1 MIWYVKSTATRNC
14 RFSSMPEIRHHK
26 YLYYFI
32 NEDACRK
39 WQIIHVFEMN
49 YLKHKATNAVLS
61 PKFIVKTSHERGKTS
76 HKIVK
81 SNLLIYG
88 KSGINSCEVP
98 HLIKTP
104 TMYWSRWNFEKWPI
118 LWLRCALRNHNNSLQ
133 DNINYTCVYG
143 LNEYNYMKIYSY
155 INKIICINLFIIAS
169 HLKNTNFV

>member
-39 WQIIHVFEMN
+39 WQIIHVFEIN

-104 TMYWSRWNFEKWPI
+104 TMYWSRWNFEKKSGLFCGLDVRWETTI
-118 LWLRCALRNHNNSLQ
+118 
-133 DNINYTCVYG
+133 IVY
-143 LNEYNYMKIYSY
+143 
-155 INKIICINLFIIAS
+155 KIIYTTHVFMALMSTIIC
-169 HLKNTNFV
+169 KYIRI

>member
-104 TMYWSRWNFEKWPI
+104 MYWSRWSFEKKSGLFCGLDVHGETTI
-118 LWLRCALRNHNNSLQ
+118 
-133 DNINYTCVYG
+133 IVY
-143 LNEYNYMKIYSY
+143 
-155 INKIICINLFIIAS
+155 KIIYTTHVFMALMSTIIC
-169 HLKNTNFV
+169 